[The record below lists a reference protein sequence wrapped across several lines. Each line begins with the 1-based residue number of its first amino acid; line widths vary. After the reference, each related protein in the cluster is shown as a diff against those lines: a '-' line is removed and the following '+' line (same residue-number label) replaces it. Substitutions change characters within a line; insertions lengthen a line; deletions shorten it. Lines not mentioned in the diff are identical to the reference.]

1 MLKRKEFSLMKRISF
16 ISGGLL
22 GALSAVIVVALVYV
36 GEQLAGLPF
45 VPFDIFDWMTRALPG
60 GLITFVVDTIVRVIS
75 SLGLG
80 PTAAVAKQVELA
92 IAIVQ
97 FILTGVVFGLVLVVL
112 GRRWPGNLVSFGA
125 LGGLL
130 LFLPL
135 GLIEASLGFPIAG
148 PLPPLTWLAIVLVG
162 WGAVLG
168 RLIGETAPLPDT
180 EPEPGVSRREF
191 LYLVGAGS
199 FTVLVTALG
208 ISLLP
213 DKNEVPQTGQKP
225 DVDEMVG
232 ANNTSGPAASPPQ
245 EALAARFEPVPG
257 TRPELTANKDFY
269 RIDINTRPPQIDTET
284 WRLELG
290 GLVLSPLSL
299 SIEEI
304 RSRPSISQV
313 ITQSCISNEIG
324 GDLISTALFTGTR
337 LKDLLDEAGLKRGA
351 REVSIKA
358 VDGYY
363 ESVPLEE
370 AMDERTLLVY
380 AMNGEPLPVA
390 HGFPLRIYIPNH
402 YGMKQPKWI
411 TSLEVIDHEGKGY
424 WVDRGWNKRAFV
436 KITSVV
442 DSIAT
447 GDIDSQNSLVPVG
460 GIAFAGARG
469 IRKVEVQVDKGP
481 WQAAELRTPALS
493 PLTWVGWRYEW
504 PVEQGQHTFRV
515 RAYDGTGA
523 LQETEPN
530 APHPNGATGIH
541 SKTAQI

>member
-1 MLKRKEFSLMKRISF
+1 MKRISL
-16 ISGGLL
+16 ISGGWL
-22 GALSAVIVVALVYV
+22 GALSALIVVALVYL

-45 VPFDIFDWMTRALPG
+45 VPFDIFDWMTRVLPG
-60 GLITFVVDTIVRVIS
+60 GLITFVVDTIVRLIT

-80 PTAAVAKQVELA
+80 PTAAVAKQAEMA

-97 FILTGVVFGLVLVVL
+97 FILTGVVFGIVLAIL
-112 GRRWPGNLVSFGA
+112 GRRWPGYLVSFGT

-135 GLIEASLGFPIAG
+135 VLIEISLGSSAAGLIASSIWLGV
-148 PLPPLTWLAIVLVG
+148 VLLG

-168 RLIGETAPLPDT
+168 ELIRETAPLPDT
-180 EPEPGVSRREF
+180 EPAPGVSRRQF
-191 LYLVGAGS
+191 LYLIGAGS

-213 DKNEVPQTGQKP
+213 GKNETPQTDQGANLE
-225 DVDEMVG
+225 EMVG

-257 TRPELTANKDFY
+257 TRLELTANRDFY
-269 RIDINTRPPQIDTET
+269 RIDINTRPPQIDAET

-290 GLVLSPLSL
+290 GLVLAPLSL
-299 SIEEI
+299 SIEDL
-304 RSRPSISQV
+304 RSRPAVSQIV
-313 ITQSCISNEIG
+313 TLSCISNEVG
-324 GDLISTALFTGTR
+324 GDLISTGLWTGVR
-337 LKDLLDEAGLKRGA
+337 LRDLLEEAGLKQGA
-351 REVSIKA
+351 QEVSIEA

-363 ESVPLEE
+363 ESVPMQE

-380 AMNGEPLPVA
+380 AMNGETLPIE

-411 TSLEVIDHEGKGY
+411 TRMEVIDHKGKGY
-424 WVDRGWNKRAFV
+424 WVDRGWNERAFV
-436 KITSVV
+436 KTTSVV

-447 GDIDSQNSLVPVG
+447 GDIDSQNNLVPVG
-460 GIAFAGARG
+460 GIAYAGERG
-469 IRKVEVQVDKGP
+469 ISKVEVQVDDGA
-481 WQAAELRTPALS
+481 WEEAELRVPALS
-493 PLTWVGWRYEW
+493 PLTWVLWRYEW
-504 PVEQGQHTFRV
+504 PAKNGRHTLRV
-515 RAYDGTGA
+515 RAYDGNGV
-523 LQETEPN
+523 LQEIESH

-541 SKTAQI
+541 SRTVRI